1 MCLNNYVLRVHACAD
16 YKIRSFFFFLA
27 PTAPPADIRSY
38 DVTPN
43 TLSIRWEMVP
53 CIHHNGDITGYSVQI
68 QGNGT
73 METRT
78 VTGANVLMTSFT
90 GLLADTH
97 YTVAVA
103 GENSISV
110 GEYGSL
116 TVTTPQS

>member
-1 MCLNNYVLRVHACAD
+1 MFTVFRVISPCT
-16 YKIRSFFFFLA
+16 A
-27 PTAPPADIRSY
+27 PTAPPADINSY
-38 DVTPN
+38 DVVPKSF
-43 TLSIRWEMVP
+43 SIRWEMVP
-53 CIHHNGDITGYSVQI
+53 CIHRNGDITGYSVQI
-68 QGNGT
+68 EGNGT
-73 METRT
+73 METRP

-110 GEYGSL
+110 GVYGYI

>member
-1 MCLNNYVLRVHACAD
+1 MYLDGGLCTCFVRIICSSVYT
-16 YKIRSFFFFLA
+16 A
-27 PTAPPADIRSY
+27 PTAPPANINSY

-53 CIHHNGDITGYSVQI
+53 CIHRNGDITGYSVQI

-73 METRT
+73 YGDCGT
-78 VTGANVLMTSFT
+78 NVLMISFT

-97 YTVAVA
+97 YTVVVA

-110 GEYGSL
+110 GVYGSL